1 MQEDVYT
8 KAGIG
13 TTAFLGYFAG
23 LPAEVVMGSLLGA
36 IFFTTAATEYSFKR
50 RLVLAFLS
58 FVCGLI
64 FFSPAATIFISV
76 TGLFGVKP
84 EQYEIEHID
93 AVGAFVSAL
102 LVVKLSVKAYGRAD
116 IPKQGGQQ

>member
-1 MQEDVYT
+1 
-8 KAGIG
+8 
-13 TTAFLGYFAG
+13 
-23 LPAEVVMGSLLGA
+23 LLGA

-50 RLVLAFLS
+50 RSLLAFLS

-93 AVGAFVSAL
+93 TVGAFVSAL
-102 LVVKLSVKAYGRAD
+102 LVVKLSVKAY
-116 IPKQGGQQ
+116 